1 MLVVEVVVEDVA
13 VLVIEVDFDD
23 CEAPSAG
30 AGVSWLAVEARR
42 LSWTLELTD
51 RGEMMAEIW
60 LEFLFLLVAAWLMTD
75 WCLCLLF
82 GGDTRAARE
91 MVLYSD
97 GSSDSGRV
105 SISGLTS
112 VSVLVSRTVT
122 SSTSSSLSLMSTAI
136 SVSSVSCLVSTVNT
150 EVAPVAGME
159 VVMEDWAVLTTAG

>member
-1 MLVVEVVVEDVA
+1 M
-13 VLVIEVDFDD
+13 
-23 CEAPSAG
+23 
-30 AGVSWLAVEARR
+30 EARR
-42 LSWTLELTD
+42 LSCTLLTD

-60 LEFLFLLVAAWLMTD
+60 LEFLFLLEDLPWLMTD

-82 GGDTRAARE
+82 GGDTRAAKE

-122 SSTSSSLSLMSTAI
+122 SSTSSSLSLMSKAI

-150 EVAPVAGME
+150 EVPPVAGME